1 MPLKIFITGA
11 SSGIGAEIAR
21 QYSLLNRD
29 NVIGLIG
36 RNKTK
41 LSKLHKQLGCKSL
54 PIVAD
59 VSDFNSIETAAQI
72 FLSEYGLPDIVI
84 ANAGVSSGTLLQN
97 KDDIEVIEK
106 MFKINFHGV
115 VNTFHPFVSSFMKQ
129 KSGHLVAIAS
139 VAGIRGLPGAGAYSA
154 SKAAL
159 INYME
164 SKISLFMG
172 QSILISLNQI
182 LQYPV
187 HISIYYPLY
196 GVVRFSASFI
206 KFYRNQSSKYCAP

>member
-115 VNTFHPFVSSFMKQ
+115 VNTFI
-129 KSGHLVAIAS
+129 HLY
-139 VAGIRGLPGAGAYSA
+139 L
-154 SKAAL
+154 L
-159 INYME
+159 
-164 SKISLFMG
+164 L
-172 QSILISLNQI
+172 
-182 LQYPV
+182 
-187 HISIYYPLY
+187 
-196 GVVRFSASFI
+196 
-206 KFYRNQSSKYCAP
+206 